1 MNTVTEEDTRNN
13 VAPAA
18 LPAALRNRL
27 LAAMQTAAEE
37 TADDRG
43 LEQMLRRRF
52 APAPMAPRM
61 QGRLGVQMYLQAVQ
75 ERRKWYSFLLHRSG
89 AAAAALVLGIGGTL
103 AFYGSNASAHSPQ
116 GLVNRSVL
124 SSSGGDDVI
133 WRQDGTPI
141 RSYDVTYEDAFV
153 LEDED
158 GMTVM
163 VRVPNRRTVTVEEEV
178 L

>member
-1 MNTVTEEDTRNN
+1 MTVSEEETRGTLP
-13 VAPAA
+13 PAA
-18 LPAALRNRL
+18 LPPALRERL

-37 TADDRG
+37 TAEDRRT
-43 LEQMLRRRF
+43 EQELRRRF
-52 APAPMAPRM
+52 APAPMPPRM
-61 QGRLGVQMYLQAVQ
+61 QGRMGVQMYLQAVE

-89 AAAAALVLGIGGTL
+89 AVAAALVLCIGGTL
-103 AFYGSNASAHSPQ
+103 AFYGSNASADTAQ

-124 SSSGGDDVI
+124 DYRGGDNVVWDESGNAV
-133 WRQDGTPI
+133 R
-141 RSYDVTYEDAFV
+141 RYEVTYEDAFV

>member
-1 MNTVTEEDTRNN
+1 MISEEDTRNS
-13 VAPAA
+13 VPPAA

-27 LAAMQTAAEE
+27 LAAMQTTAEE
-37 TADDRG
+37 TAEDRE
-43 LEQMLRRRF
+43 LEQLLRNRF

-61 QGRLGVQMYLQAVQ
+61 QGRLGVQMYLQAVE

-89 AAAAALVLGIGGTL
+89 AVAAALVLCIGGTL
-103 AFYGSNASAHSPQ
+103 AFYGGTASAHSPQ

-124 SSSGGDDVI
+124 TSNGGEEVL
-133 WRQDGTPI
+133 WSQDGTPV

>member
-1 MNTVTEEDTRNN
+1 MISEEDTRSS
-13 VAPAA
+13 VAPAGI
-18 LPAALRNRL
+18 PDALRNRL

-37 TADDRG
+37 TAEDRG
-43 LEQMLRRRF
+43 LEQMLRSRF
-52 APAPMAPRM
+52 SPAPMAPRM
-61 QGRLGVQMYLQAVQ
+61 QGRLGVQMYLQAVE
-75 ERRKWYSFLLHRSG
+75 ERRKWYSFLLHRTG
-89 AAAAALVLGIGGTL
+89 AAAAALVLGVGCTL
-103 AFYGSNASAHSPQ
+103 AFYGGSASAHSPQ

-124 SSSGGDDVI
+124 SSCGGEEVLWSG
-133 WRQDGTPI
+133 DGTPV
-141 RSYDVTYEDAFV
+141 RTYDVTYEDAFV

>member
-1 MNTVTEEDTRNN
+1 MNMISEEDTRST
-13 VAPAA
+13 VAPAT
-18 LPAALRNRL
+18 LPAALRSRL
-27 LAAMQTAAEE
+27 LAAMQTTAEE
-37 TADDRG
+37 TTEDRELAD
-43 LEQMLRRRF
+43 MLRTRF
-52 APAPMAPRM
+52 TPAPMNPRM
-61 QGRLGVQMYLQAVQ
+61 QGRLGVQMYLQAVE

-89 AAAAALVLGIGGTL
+89 AVAAALVLCIGGTL
-103 AFYGSNASAHSPQ
+103 AFYGGSASAHTPQ

-124 SSSGGDDVI
+124 SSKGGDDVV
-133 WRQDGTPI
+133 WSHDGTPI

>member
-1 MNTVTEEDTRNN
+1 MISEEDTGSS
-13 VAPAA
+13 VTPAA

-27 LAAMQTAAEE
+27 LAAMQTTAAE
-37 TADDRG
+37 TAEDRE
-43 LEQMLRRRF
+43 LEQQLRNRF

-61 QGRLGVQMYLQAVQ
+61 QGRLGVQMYLQAVE

-89 AAAAALVLGIGGTL
+89 AVAAALVLCIGGTL
-103 AFYGSNASAHSPQ
+103 AFYGGSASAHSPQ

-124 SSSGGDDVI
+124 TSNGGEEVL
-133 WRQDGTPI
+133 WSQNGTPV

-163 VRVPNRRTVTVEEEV
+163 VRVPNRRTVTIEEEV